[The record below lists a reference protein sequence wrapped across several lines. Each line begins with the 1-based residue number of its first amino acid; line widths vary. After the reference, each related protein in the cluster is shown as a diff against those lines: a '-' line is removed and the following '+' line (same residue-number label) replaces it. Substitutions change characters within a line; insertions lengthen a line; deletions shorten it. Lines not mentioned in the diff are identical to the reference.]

1 MHLRNTLITAIAP
14 IAWGT
19 TYIVTT
25 ELLPDGHPLFA
36 SLVRAL
42 PAGLIALALARQLP
56 QGNWWW
62 KSLVLGI
69 LNIGAFFPL
78 LFIAAYRLPGGVAAT
93 LGAAQPLIVAVLV
106 VAILRQ
112 SAPWR
117 LVIWGLVGALGVAL
131 VVLRASAQLDT
142 LGLIA
147 GLGGTASMALGV
159 ILSKHWGKPPAV
171 SALSYAGWLL
181 TAGGLF
187 LLPITLLAEGFPA
200 ALDAPAIAG
209 YLWLGVVGGI
219 VAYSLWFRGIRIVPI
234 TSIAVLGLLSPLT
247 AAALGALLLGEQ
259 FSPLQL
265 LGFALALT
273 AIVGAQI
280 PTHRRHPAPEV
291 GQPVSPQRTEL
302 V

>member
-1 MHLRNTLITAIAP
+1 MVHLRATLITAIAP

-25 ELLPDGHPLFA
+25 QFLPDGHPLFA

-42 PAGLIALALARQLP
+42 PAGLIAIAIARQLP
-56 QGNWWW
+56 KGAWWW
-62 KSLVLGI
+62 KSLILGV

-106 VAILRQ
+106 VVILRQ

-117 LVIWGLVGALGVAL
+117 LVIWGIIGALGVAL

-147 GLGGTASMALGV
+147 GLAGTASMAVGV
-159 ILSKHWGKPPAV
+159 TLSKHWGKPPEV
-171 SALSYAGWLL
+171 SAIGYAGWLL

-187 LLPITLLAEGFPA
+187 LLPVTVLAEGFPSNV
-200 ALDAPAIAG
+200 DAPAIAG
-209 YLWLGVVGGI
+209 YAWLGIVGGL
-219 VAYSLWFRGIRIVPI
+219 VAYTLWFRGIRIVPLA
-234 TSIAVLGLLSPLT
+234 SVAVLGLLSPLT
-247 AAALGALLLGEQ
+247 AAALGALVLGER

-265 LGFALALT
+265 IGFALALA

-280 PTHRRHPAPEV
+280 PSHRATIAAKRT
-291 GQPVSPQRTEL
+291 PVYPTEL

>member
-1 MHLRNTLITAIAP
+1 MRLRDTLITAVAP
-14 IAWGT
+14 IVWGT

-25 ELLPDGHPLFA
+25 ELLPTGHPLFA

-42 PAGLIALALARQLP
+42 PAGLIALVIARQLP
-56 QGNWWW
+56 RGAWWW
-62 KSLVLGI
+62 KSLVLGV

-93 LGAAQPLIVAVLV
+93 LGAAQPLIVAVLI
-106 VAILRQ
+106 VAVFRQ

-117 LVIWGLVGALGVAL
+117 LVSWGIIGALGVAL

-159 ILSKHWGKPPAV
+159 LLSKHWGKPPEV

-187 LLPITLLAEGFPA
+187 LLPITLLAEGIPA
-200 ALDAPAIAG
+200 TLSGPAIAG
-209 YLWLGVVGGI
+209 YAWLGIVGGI
-219 VAYSLWFRGIRIVPI
+219 VAYTLWFRGVRIVPI
-234 TSIAVLGLLSPLT
+234 SSLAVLGLLSPLT
-247 AAALGALLLGEQ
+247 AAALGALLLGER
-259 FSPLQL
+259 FSALQL
-265 LGFALALT
+265 LGFGLALA

-280 PTHRRHPAPEV
+280 PARAPAPI
-291 GQPVSPQRTEL
+291 PSR
-302 V
+302 